1 MPSPMSAGLHVRVSP
16 LVFRSGQC
24 PSSCCSSAWRAVK
37 SAGAPRLVGGR
48 SLPRQLRSRGHVP
61 VAESTEALAARLFR
75 ADNRMGV
82 AGTLHRISAI
92 RDRTHAVVGLTYRVG
107 RAMPGALRRPC
118 VALPAAAHVLR
129 YPRGRPPTRVAYQ
142 ADQHLALSG
151 T

>member
-1 MPSPMSAGLHVRVSP
+1 
-16 LVFRSGQC
+16 
-24 PSSCCSSAWRAVK
+24 VK